1 VRRPD
6 LQEATW
12 TSSNEA
18 LVLARELGERIRA
31 ARTDVGVE
39 VSDLATRTRIG
50 ARYLHSIEEGKL
62 NDLPGPVFVKG
73 FIRAIC
79 TELGS
84 DPLPLIELIDQ
95 IQDEEPAE
103 ETDGTN
109 GSKRAVPLIL
119 SGVLLAVLV
128 TGGILLHGGDKNSE
142 EGVTKT
148 PAQTEVKEPVAP
160 EVDQEGFASEEPM
173 VELDLLLR
181 ATDKT
186 WLRIQADSSEPWE
199 TTMKEGDEIT
209 LRAVDRVTLYI
220 GNAGGILFELNGKRF
235 GPLGT
240 EGQVISNYVITRD
253 NL

>member
-1 VRRPD
+1 

-18 LVLARELGERIRA
+18 LLLARELGERIRSC
-31 ARTDVGVE
+31 RTDVGME
-39 VSDLATRTRIG
+39 VSDLASRTRIG
-50 ARYLHSIEEGKL
+50 ARYLHSLEEGNL
-62 NDLPGPVFVKG
+62 DDLPGPVFIKG

-84 DPLPLIELIDQ
+84 DPLPLMDLVDQ
-95 IQDEEPAE
+95 IHVEEPADE
-103 ETDGTN
+103 ADGTN
-109 GSKRAVPLIL
+109 GSRRKTPLIL

-128 TGGILLHGGDKNSE
+128 TGGIFLHGGDKNGE
-142 EGVTKT
+142 DTVLEKAT
-148 PAQTEVKEPVAP
+148 AQTEVTEPVAS
-160 EVDQEGFASEEPM
+160 EVAQEGFAREELIVDM
-173 VELDLLLR
+173 DLLLR
-181 ATDKT
+181 ATEKT

-199 TTMKEGDEIT
+199 TTMKSGDEIR
-209 LRAVDRVTLYI
+209 LKAVDRVTLYI

-240 EGQVISNYVITRD
+240 PGQVISNYVITRD